1 MSSNLTKQEDVY
13 SGKTSP
19 NWDMLAS
26 EAGGMLAVKTGSRLA
41 GEAEGMLAVETGS
54 TLTGEA
60 GGMLTVETGSA
71 LTGEAGGMLAVETGS
86 TLTGE
91 AGGMLASEARGTLDE
106 EAESPETDR
115 DAADM
120 VKRFPAKTNDKL
132 QVYHKNDNSLLQ
144 FVIAYLNTRHSYRF
158 ALC

>member
-26 EAGGMLAVKTGSRLA
+26 EAGGMLAV
-41 GEAEGMLAVETGS
+41 
-54 TLTGEA
+54 
-60 GGMLTVETGSA
+60 
-71 LTGEAGGMLAVETGS
+71 ETGS

-91 AGGMLASEARGTLDE
+91 AGGMLASEARGTLHE

-115 DAADM
+115 DTADM

-132 QVYHKNDNSLLQ
+132 QVYHKNDNSLP
-144 FVIAYLNTRHSYRF
+144 
-158 ALC
+158 